1 MTSSINSAATVSS
14 DNSLHGKIQ
23 TLDEAISVCK
33 QALSKNPHDAVAYN
47 DLAEVL
53 YVHGQLEKAIIACD
67 RALKIDPNF
76 ALACKNRGSILQ
88 AQGHLNLAK
97 DWFEKAIQL
106 DPQNDLF
113 RQLLENLLVEKRY
126 LEEVA
131 INAHRQAVALSP
143 DSSQAHYQLGKAL
156 VEQGKIDEAI
166 GYFRLAI
173 TLDSEVFQIY
183 FDLGNLLLQKN
194 QLSEAI
200 ACFQHA
206 VRLNPEDAQS
216 HHHLAEALVIQGQTE
231 AAINSYRRAIQLNPK
246 LYESHQRLGEALA
259 IVNQLAEATDCY
271 RRAAELNPTSYVSYF
286 YLADILERQGQ
297 LEEAISYYRKT
308 LELNSENHIAAY
320 QLGRSLA
327 NLGRVDEAIA
337 SYRQSIHLNPNFCW
351 SNYALG
357 EVLTLQRDWH
367 NAGECFRQTIKLN
380 PDFFGAYEKLG
391 DILSRRISHRFYP
404 WVKDDLLQPG
414 RLDEAISCY
423 QRSIQLNPSNFW
435 NYFQLGNVFS
445 TQKKIDEAIPYY
457 QQACYQKLIKVKPD
471 LANYSWQFSN
481 PHKPDFFILGV
492 GKAGTT
498 SLYKYLTEHPQVLPA
513 LQKEVNFFSHY
524 FDEGLPWYLAQF
536 PCEIEGLTFLT
547 GEATPCYLAFPEA
560 DQKLFS
566 LFPDAKLILLLRNPV
581 DRTISHYHD
590 IVRAHYEERSL
601 EEAIF
606 SELEILKDATEET
619 LTDGTYFKKSW
630 SYILNSLYI
639 YPLKKWMKLFS
650 RENFLIIRS
659 EDLYSNPAKI
669 VGNTFNFLGLPD
681 YQLKKYKN
689 HYPGEYKTPTSESL
703 RQVLTDY
710 FKPHNQMLE
719 EYLGVEFNWS

>member
-1 MTSSINSAATVSS
+1 MSSSTNSVTTALPN
-14 DNSLHGKIQ
+14 NSLHRNTQ
-23 TLDEAISVCK
+23 TLDEAISACK
-33 QALSKNPHDAVAYN
+33 QALSKNPHDAIAYN

-88 AQGHLNLAK
+88 AQGHLDQARN
-97 DWFEKAIQL
+97 WFEKAIQL

-113 RQLLENLLVEKRY
+113 HQLLENLLVEQRY
-126 LEEVA
+126 LEEVT
-131 INAHRQAVALSP
+131 INAHRQATTLSP
-143 DSSQAHYQLGKAL
+143 DSSEAHYQLGKVLAQ
-156 VEQGKIDEAI
+156 QGKVDEAI
-166 GYFRLAI
+166 GCFRLAI
-173 TLDSEVFQIY
+173 TLNSEVFQLY

-194 QLSEAI
+194 HLPEAI

-206 VRLNPEDAQS
+206 VRLSPEDAQA
-216 HHHLAEALVIQGQTE
+216 HHYLAEALVIQGQTE
-231 AAINSYRRAIQLNPK
+231 AAIDCYHRAIQLNPE

-259 IVNQLAEATDCY
+259 IVNQLAAATASY
-271 RRAAELNPTSYVSYF
+271 RRAAELNPTSHVSYF

-297 LEEAISYYRKT
+297 LEEAILYYQKT
-308 LELNSENHIAAY
+308 LELNSENHIASY
-320 QLGRSLA
+320 QLGRTLEK
-327 NLGRVDEAIA
+327 LGRVDEAIA
-337 SYRQSIHLNPNFCW
+337 SYRQSTQLNPNFCW

-357 EVLTLQRDWH
+357 EALAWQRDWH
-367 NAGECFRQTIKLN
+367 NAEEYYRRTIKLN

-391 DILSRRISHRFYP
+391 DVLSRRISHRFYP
-404 WVKDDLLQPG
+404 WVKDNLLQPG
-414 RLDEAISCY
+414 RLEEATFCY
-423 QRSIQLNPSNFW
+423 QKAIQLNPSNFW

-445 TQKKIDEAIPYY
+445 TQKKINEAIPYY
-457 QQACYQKLIKVKPD
+457 QQACYQKLIKTKPD
-471 LANYSWQFSN
+471 LANYSWQFGSS
-481 PHKPDFFILGV
+481 HKPDFFILGV

-498 SLYKYLTEHPQVLPA
+498 SLYKYLVKHPQVLPA

-536 PCEIEGLTFLT
+536 PCEIEGLKFLT

-601 EEAIF
+601 ETAIF

-619 LTDGTYFKKSW
+619 LTDGSYFSKSW
-630 SYILNSLYI
+630 SYVLNSLYVYSI
-639 YPLKKWMKLFS
+639 RRWTKLFPK
-650 RENFLIIRS
+650 ENFLIIKS
-659 EDLYSNPAKI
+659 EDLYANPAK
-669 VGNTFNFLGLPD
+669 VVADTFNFLGLPN
-681 YQLKKYKN
+681 YQLNKYKN
-689 HYPGEYKTPTSESL
+689 YYPGDYKSPVSESL
-703 RQVLTDY
+703 RRTLADY

-719 EYLGVEFNWS
+719 EYLGIEFNWN